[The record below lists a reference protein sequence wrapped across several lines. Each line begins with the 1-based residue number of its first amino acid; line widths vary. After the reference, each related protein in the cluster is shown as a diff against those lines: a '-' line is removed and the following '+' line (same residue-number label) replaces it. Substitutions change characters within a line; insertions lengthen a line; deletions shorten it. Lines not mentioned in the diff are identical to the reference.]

1 MEDYAI
7 LVSKIREYAQET
19 EDLSQ
24 AIHKAV
30 DYCIA
35 KDHLRDF
42 LTLNR
47 MEVEPMLLSEGTVEE
62 YVDSMDQEIERLK
75 ETEKALKQE
84 LLDRDKEL
92 AMIQEKNAQF
102 EKMTKEKD
110 ARIKELEAQLTAKQ

>member
-1 MEDYAI
+1 
-7 LVSKIREYAQET
+7 
-19 EDLSQ
+19 
-24 AIHKAV
+24 
-30 DYCIA
+30 
-35 KDHLRDF
+35 
-42 LTLNR
+42 
-47 MEVEPMLLSEGTVEE
+47 MLLSEGTVEE

>member
-19 EDLSQ
+19 QALSQ

-30 DYCIA
+30 DYCID

-42 LTLNR
+42 LALNR
-47 MEVEPMLLSEGTVEE
+47 VEVEPMLLSEGTVEE

-75 ETEKALKQE
+75 AKKNNRKRLP
-84 LLDRDKEL
+84 LLQKKCSR
-92 AMIQEKNAQF
+92 
-102 EKMTKEKD
+102 KM
-110 ARIKELEAQLTAKQ
+110 

>member
-1 MEDYAI
+1 MLEDYAI

-47 MEVEPMLLSEGTVEE
+47 VEVEPMLLSEGTVEE

-92 AMIQEKNAQF
+92 ARLVQ
-102 EKMTKEKD
+102 EKD